1 MYLCTS
7 QALIPGQKSPKA
19 QVLSRINYE
28 QESKNLSLGVNTF
41 YAVDDSVSGADGS
54 EYDGAVEQEIV
65 YEISKSCCA
74 MILQIS

>member
-28 QESKNLSLGVNTF
+28 QESKNLSLGVNIV
-41 YAVDDSVSGADGS
+41 YAADDCVSGSDGD
-54 EYDGAVEQEIV
+54 EYDGAV
-65 YEISKSCCA
+65 A
-74 MILQIS
+74 